1 MSCQM
6 SAESVL
12 KILILSDFDPDHL
25 ESIIMKITGLLA
37 CYLSKLQAKNQLF
50 SKIQAL
56 DD

>member
-1 MSCQM
+1 M

-25 ESIIMKITGLLA
+25 ESTIMKITGLLA
-37 CYLSKLQAKNQLF
+37 FYLSKLQAKNQLF